1 MLQKIRDHFHGWFF
15 RVVLGALILV
25 FAAWGAYGIVDVGF
39 TGSSYAAKA
48 NGDSIPLEEATREWR
63 RQQARF
69 QQMFGGE
76 IPDAQRKALEDSVL
90 ENMILERLLNS
101 RAQEAGYRVSQ
112 AELSRA
118 VAQIPAFQIEGKYS
132 PEAAKATLA
141 AQGLTPAG
149 FETEMRHDLQRTQV
163 QNAIGVSEFVTP
175 GELARIFALENE
187 EREVR
192 YALLPAD
199 RFMTAAKV
207 SDAAIEAYYTQ
218 HQAEFMNPE
227 WARVEFGDLRVD
239 QVAASVE
246 VTDEAL
252 RGAYAK
258 SKSQFVTPEKR
269 RASHILI
276 KVSDPKDGPAALAK
290 AQQVLAEAKS
300 GKDFAALAR
309 QYSEDP
315 GSAAQGGDLGWAERS
330 YFVGPFSDAVFSM
343 QPGEIRGPVKTQ
355 FGYHIIKLDGLEA
368 GKSRSFEEVRP
379 ELEAQLRR
387 DRSADRFGDLEE
399 QLQAR
404 LEQPNANF
412 DALVREFHL
421 ATGEV
426 ADFKRGS
433 GGAPLGASPE
443 LQDVVFSKV
452 VADEGRVGGPVALGE
467 DRIVIVKVQ
476 EHHPASPKPLAE
488 VRAEIAAAVAKAEGT
503 AAARVAADAALK
515 RLDGGESLE
524 AVAKGLGVTLEPE
537 RFIGRGDPSIPA
549 QIRQAVFEAPKPTA
563 GKPVNRVLPLEAG
576 GAAIVSVS
584 AVRTG
589 VAPVDAN
596 LQLRETRVRE
606 LTDRRAKETVT
617 AYLDELRREA
627 KVEKNPKVFDS
638 DGG

>member
-25 FAAWGAYGIVDVGF
+25 FAAWGAYGIVDVGVN
-39 TGSSYAAKA
+39 GSSYAAKA
-48 NGDSIPLEEATREWR
+48 NGDAIPLDEANREWR

-90 ENMILERLLNS
+90 ENMILERLLNG
-101 RAQEAGYRVSQ
+101 RAQDAGYRVSQ

-149 FETEMRHDLQRTQV
+149 FETEIRRDLQRTQV

-175 GELARIFALENE
+175 VELARIFALENE
-187 EREVR
+187 ERQVR
-192 YALLPAD
+192 FALLPAD
-199 RFMTAAKV
+199 RFMTPAKV
-207 SDAAIEAYYTQ
+207 DDAAIKAYYAQ
-218 HQAEFMNPE
+218 HSAEFMNPE
-227 WARVEFGDLRVD
+227 WARVQYGDLRVD
-239 QVAASVE
+239 QVASGIV
-246 VTDEAL
+246 VTDEQL
-252 RGAYAK
+252 REAYANGK
-258 SKSQFVTPEKR
+258 AQFVTPEKR

-276 KVSDPKDGPAALAK
+276 KVSDPKDAPAALAK
-290 AQQVLAEAKS
+290 AQQVLAEAKA
-300 GKDFAALAR
+300 GKDFAALAH

-343 QPGEIRGPVKTQ
+343 QPGEIVGPIKTE
-355 FGYHIIKLDGLEA
+355 FGYHIIKLNGLEP

-379 ELEAQLRR
+379 ELDAQLRR
-387 DRSADRFGDLEE
+387 DRSADRFGDLQE

-412 DALVREFHL
+412 DALVSEFHL

-426 ADFKRGS
+426 ADFQRGT

-443 LQDVVFSKV
+443 LQEVVFSKA
-452 VADEGRVGGPVALGE
+452 VADGSRVGGPVALGE
-467 DRIVIVKVQ
+467 DRIVIVKVLD
-476 EHHPASPKPLAE
+476 HHPAAPKPLAE
-488 VRAEIAAAVAKAEGT
+488 VREEIAAAVAKAEGT
-503 AAARVAADAALK
+503 KAARAAADAALK
-515 RLDGGESLE
+515 RLDGGESFE
-524 AVAKGLGVTLEPE
+524 AVAKGLGASVEPE

-549 QIRQAVFEAPKPTA
+549 QIRQAVFEAPKPAA
-563 GKPVNRVLPLEAG
+563 GKAVNRVLPLESG
-576 GAAIVSVS
+576 GAALVSVS

-589 VAPVDAN
+589 TAPVDSN

-606 LTDRRAKETVT
+606 LTNRRAKATVT

-627 KVEKNPKVFDS
+627 KVEKNPKAFD
-638 DGG
+638 